1 MRYNHPMT
9 TEERLARAERDIDKI
24 WDHLAPLG
32 GVPASLARIE
42 KTGTET
48 RDMVNQM
55 QIDLAGKRS
64 AVECPVLHEKLMGQT
79 IDRIDARETRD
90 TRDGRHRYS
99 DDWKYW
105 AKLVAALLVTAA
117 TAWFGRGVIG

>member
-1 MRYNHPMT
+1 MT
-9 TEERLARAERDIDKI
+9 TDERLARAERDIDKL
-24 WDHLAPLG
+24 WDHIGPLA

-55 QIDLAGKRS
+55 QIDLAGKRA

-90 TRDGRHRYS
+90 TRGNRRMNS

-105 AKLVAALLVTAA
+105 AKLVAALLMTAA